1 MGRLDGKVAFITG
14 AGGGIGRAATQR
26 FVAEGA
32 RVVVADVKRDMA
44 DATIASLGL
53 ASGGTPA
60 AIAIECDVGD
70 DASVSAAFAQALATY
85 GRLDILYNNAGGSSF
100 RDGPVTEVPEDEF
113 NHVMRTEL
121 WGLFLCSRY
130 AVPELVKAGGGSI
143 VNTTSIFATKGY
155 AGRDCYTAAKG
166 AISAVTRSMAVEFA
180 PSRIRVNA
188 IAPSITLT
196 DRVKA
201 MMASRPDFASL
212 AEGHLLGLGEPLD
225 VAEMAVYL
233 ASDESRIVT
242 GQVMAVDSGAN
253 MH

>member
-14 AGGGIGRAATQR
+14 GGGGIGRVATQR

-32 RVVVADVKRDMA
+32 KVVVADVKADMA
-44 DATIASLGL
+44 GATVASLTQ
-53 ASGGTPA
+53 SDA

-70 DASVSAAFAQALATY
+70 DASVSAAFAKTLATY

-130 AVPELVKAGGGSI
+130 AVPEITKVGGGSI
-143 VNTTSIFATKGY
+143 INTSSIFATKGY
-155 AGRDCYTAAKG
+155 PGRDCYTAAKG
-166 AISAVTRSMAVEFA
+166 AIAAVTRSMAVEFA
-180 PSRIRVNA
+180 AAKIRVNA

-201 MMASRPDFASL
+201 MMATRADFASL

-242 GQVMAVDSGAN
+242 GQLLAVDSGAN